1 MEEQMRKL
9 TLILAAASC
18 VGLAAPA
25 VATERPFAGQSGP
38 QFASSDLSG
47 TSATGE
53 FSAQKKKAKKKA
65 TTSRSSWG
73 S

>member
-9 TLILAAASC
+9 TLILAAAGC

-25 VATERPFAGQSGP
+25 VAAERPVANGP
-38 QFASSDLSG
+38 QLVSSDLSG
-47 TSATGE
+47 TSVGE